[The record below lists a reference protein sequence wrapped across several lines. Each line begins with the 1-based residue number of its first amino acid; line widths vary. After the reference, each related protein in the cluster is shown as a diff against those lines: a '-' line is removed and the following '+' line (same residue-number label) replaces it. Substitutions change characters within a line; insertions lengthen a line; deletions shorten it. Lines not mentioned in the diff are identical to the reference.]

1 VGGRWWGGTGYPLY
15 RPFEPQSSGLR
26 QQNSVDAVGGRWWVG
41 TGYPLTQKPTLS
53 TGPLKLNLQSL
64 RPQTAKLSQLALFVQ
79 LAHWSVVNVWI
90 FDELRLACSR
100 HCCDTVYV
108 KQLTCF
114 TVCSE
119 NCCTC
124 GIVSYQDVNR
134 VFCAESSIVI
144 CFQYTHTHT
153 LHMWSSHYGLFTTQ
167 PPSVRDAF
175 FTENFIL
182 HHEIFTFYWDSMKFS
197 TFPSIKIKETGVSL
211 GWHSL

>member
-100 HCCDTVYV
+100 HCSDTVYV

-134 VFCAESSIVI
+134 VFLCRIVHCDLFPIYIHTRCICDSPSHHQREMPFSLKISSCI
-144 CFQYTHTHT
+144 
-153 LHMWSSHYGLFTTQ
+153 
-167 PPSVRDAF
+167 
-175 FTENFIL
+175 
-182 HHEIFTFYWDSMKFS
+182 MKFLHS
-197 TFPSIKIKETGVSL
+197 TEIPWNFQPSHPSRSKKLE
-211 GWHSL
+211 WA